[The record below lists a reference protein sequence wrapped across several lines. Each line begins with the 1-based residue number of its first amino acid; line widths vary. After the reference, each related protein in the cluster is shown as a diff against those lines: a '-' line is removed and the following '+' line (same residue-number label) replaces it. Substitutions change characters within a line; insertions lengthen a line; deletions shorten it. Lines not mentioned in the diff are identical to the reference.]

1 MGIIAKEVVDAYRTA
16 PNGMATIKDKM
27 PQVKRARRA

>member
-1 MGIIAKEVVDAYRTA
+1 MDIIAKEVVDAYFA
-16 PNGMATIKDKM
+16 AQNGMAAIKDKM